1 MPRQDQRSDARQKLD
16 ANLYVVDIESG
27 VEFSA
32 EAIDTCRGGLS
43 FHASMEPALG
53 AEMEVTVPGRG
64 PSAFK
69 VLRIDATGGGYHV
82 AGQLH
87 ARWNA

>member
-1 MPRQDQRSDARQKLD
+1 MPRQDQRSDARSKLD

-27 VEFSA
+27 VEFQA
-32 EAIDTCRGGLS
+32 EAIDTCRGGLA
-43 FHASMEPALG
+43 FHSPMEPAMG
-53 AEMEVTVPGRG
+53 AELEVTVPGRG
-64 PSAFK
+64 ASAFK
-69 VLRIDATGGGYHV
+69 VLRIDAAGAGYHV